1 MKRDYLFTNI
11 FCLFCSIVFA
21 LGLFWLWK
29 NEIKRQ
35 KIDTLENISFI
46 EVPENSI
53 LHPLAPKNDTKPIVS
68 TTTEPITTT
77 TIISTT
83 SITSTTPT
91 SITKIIKIK
100 KITSIDSPLTGKY
113 ELTSNDLDLDVP
125 YTSQAPEKIWEQPWE
140 DACEEAA
147 VLMLD
152 AYYKGYALSPLS
164 AKDELLKMISWEE
177 QKGWG
182 GSIEIEKIKLMMQ
195 DFLRIKGT
203 IKIIENPTVEI
214 IKKYLRAGSPVLV
227 VADGK
232 TLPNKYFANGGP
244 VYHALIIRG
253 FVGDKFI
260 TNDPGV
266 NRGRDFV
273 FNIADVMNSIHDWN
287 GGDVKQG
294 RKVILV
300 VE

>member
-1 MKRDYLFTNI
+1 M
-11 FCLFCSIVFA
+11 A
-21 LGLFWLWK
+21 LGIFWLWK
-29 NEIKRQ
+29 NEVQRQ

-46 EVPENSI
+46 EVPENSV
-53 LHPLAPKNDTKPIVS
+53 LHPLAPEKEVKPIVS
-68 TTTEPITTT
+68 TTTVSIATT
-77 TIISTT
+77 TIPTK
-83 SITSTTPT
+83 STTPT
-91 SITKIIKIK
+91 STNKIVTIK
-100 KITSIDSPLTGKY
+100 KITAIDSPLTGKY
-113 ELTSNDLDLDVP
+113 ELTVDDLDLDVP
-125 YTSQAPEKIWEQPWE
+125 YTSQAPEKIWVEPWE

-152 AYYKGYALSPLS
+152 AYYKGYTLSPLS

-182 GSIEIEKIKLMMQ
+182 GSIEIEKIKIMME
-195 DFLRIKGT
+195 DFLRVKRT
-203 IKIIENPTVEI
+203 IKIIDNPTIEI

-244 VYHALIIRG
+244 DYHALIIRG

-273 FNIADVMNSIHDWN
+273 YNSQDIMNSIHDWN
-287 GGDVKQG
+287 GGNVKEG
-294 RKVILV
+294 KKVILV